1 MRGRQATRRT
11 STGLPTS
18 TTAVYETLW
27 RFAAER
33 QNIYFRRLAGGLPP
47 WTSDPILGRN
57 RFTNAYRAAD
67 RVSQYLIKRVIYA
80 GTYSADDLL
89 FRILLFKIFN
99 RISTWEVIEKEVGD
113 VTYGTF
119 QFELYDRILSR
130 VLMQG
135 GRLYSAAYIMP
146 SPQTYGFTR
155 KHQNHLMLL
164 NSMIRGGL
172 TQRVARA
179 TSLNHLYNI
188 LLDFPSLG
196 PFLSYQYAI
205 DINYSE
211 LTDFSEAEFV
221 VPGPGSLRG
230 LHKCFPGLEN
240 ADAPAVIRRVCD
252 GQETEFVA
260 RDIPFR
266 TLWGRR
272 LHLIDVQNLF
282 CEVDKYARVAH
293 PDATNANGQNRT
305 RIKQLYRPQ
314 GKPELP
320 WFPPKWGINERLAI
334 PEGHRT

>member
-1 MRGRQATRRT
+1 
-11 STGLPTS
+11 
-18 TTAVYETLW
+18 VYETFW

-33 QNIYFRRLAGGLPP
+33 QNIYFRRLAGLIPP

-57 RFTNAYRAAD
+57 RFTNVYRAAD

-80 GTYSADDLL
+80 RRYSAEDLL

-113 VTYGTF
+113 VTYRTF
-119 QFELYDRILSR
+119 HFERYERILSR

-135 GRLYSAAYIMP
+135 GQLYSAAYIMP
-146 SPQTYGFTR
+146 SPQTYGFPR

-164 NSMIRGGL
+164 SSMLRSGL
-172 TQRVARA
+172 SQRVARA
-179 TSLNHLYNI
+179 TSLDRLYMI
-188 LLDFPSLG
+188 LLGYPSLG

-211 LTDFSEAEFV
+211 LTDFSETEFV
-221 VPGPGSLRG
+221 VPGPGALRG
-230 LHKCFPGLEN
+230 IHKCFPDLET
-240 ADAPAVIRRVCD
+240 ADAPLVIRRVCD
-252 GQETEFVA
+252 GQESEFVA
-260 RDIPFR
+260 RDIPFL

-293 PDATNANGQNRT
+293 PDASNVIGQPRT
-305 RIKQLYRPQ
+305 RIKQLYRPLGQ
-314 GKPELP
+314 PESP
-320 WFPPKWGINERLAI
+320 WFPPKWGINERLNI
-334 PEGHRT
+334 PEGHPG